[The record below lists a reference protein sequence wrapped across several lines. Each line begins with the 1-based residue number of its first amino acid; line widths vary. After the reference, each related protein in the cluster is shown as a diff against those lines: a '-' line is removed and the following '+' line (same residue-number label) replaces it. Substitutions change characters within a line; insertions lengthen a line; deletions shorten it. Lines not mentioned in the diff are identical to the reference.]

1 MRARPSSEPSGRL
14 IVVKAVAQ
22 FTAAGLLAA
31 LIVGA
36 ALAIASRRLG
46 EREAINDARTQT
58 IARAQGFVEPR
69 LSNGLVDLDE
79 ASVSA
84 IDDVVRGD
92 ILDDQLV
99 RVKIWTRD
107 GKIVY
112 SDEPQLIGAQYELGD
127 DEVAAMDQG
136 LIEAEISDLSKP
148 ENRFE
153 SQYGKLLEVYLPVR
167 LPNDER
173 LLFEA
178 YFRYEKVSAN
188 GSRVWR
194 SFAPISLGALAALQ
208 LVQIPLAWSL
218 ARQLQQRQRE
228 RESLLQR
235 ALEAS
240 DIERRRIAADLH
252 DGVVQDLAGVA
263 FTLGGAARQPDLPER
278 AATLLDRSA
287 DDVRESIR
295 VLRSLLIEIYP
306 PNLAEEGL
314 EMAMTD
320 LAARFEPRG
329 LAVSVDIGGDDAL
342 PHGVAALFYRVAQEA
357 LRNVVKHAQARQA
370 TVTVRLENRIAT
382 LEVGDDGVGFDVE
395 AMGDAARDGH
405 FGIHTLR
412 QLVDDAGGSMRIESG
427 PASGTLVEVE
437 VPVP

>member
-1 MRARPSSEPSGRL
+1 VGVRPSTEASGRS

-46 EREAINDARTQT
+46 EREAINDAKTQT

-69 LSNGLVDLDE
+69 LTDGLVTLDE
-79 ASVSA
+79 TSLLA
-84 IDDVVRGD
+84 IDDVVRSD
-92 ILDDQLV
+92 VLDDQLV
-99 RVKIWTRD
+99 RMKLWTRD
-107 GKIVY
+107 GRIVY
-112 SDEPQLIGAQYELGD
+112 SDEPQLIGAEYDLGD

-153 SQYGKLLEVYLPVR
+153 TQYGKLLEVYLPVR
-167 LPNDER
+167 LPNEDR

-178 YFRYEKVSAN
+178 YFRYERVSAN

-240 DIERRRIAADLH
+240 DVERRRIAADLH

-263 FTLGGAARQPDLPER
+263 FALSGAARKPDVPER

-314 EMAMTD
+314 GTAMTD

-329 LAVSVDIGGDDAL
+329 LTVSVDIAAENL
-342 PHGVAALFYRVAQEA
+342 PHSVAALFYRVAQES
-357 LRNVVKHAQARQA
+357 LRNVVKHAQARHA
-370 TVTVRLENRIAT
+370 TVTVRVEGRVAT
-382 LEVGDDGVGFDVE
+382 LEVGDDGVGFD
-395 AMGDAARDGH
+395 ADATGDATRDGH
-405 FGIHTLR
+405 FGLHTLR
-412 QLVDDAGGSMRIESG
+412 QLVDDAGGRLRIESG
-427 PASGTLVEVE
+427 PASGTLIEVE
-437 VPVP
+437 VSVP